1 MADLLQMFYKER
13 RLIIDSRLAIRT
25 IYQGI
30 MFASHA
36 VQLTL
41 FVLLLFAGLDLLTI
55 LWTTEVLVNKIINEQ
70 QPRVV
75 YFASYGGKRLL
86 MITNEFCSISPSVGW
101 VT

>member
-1 MADLLQMFYKER
+1 MKT

-75 YFASYGGKRLL
+75 FFASYGGKWML
-86 MITNEFCSISPSVGW
+86 MITTSLILQYITFSRLGNIIA
-101 VT
+101 